1 MNQTPKPSVTS
12 KVPYSGSAGSVGAGD
27 RVTQTQ
33 PNSLHALYILRTG
46 FPPIVIQYIWVTR
59 SPRSTPLIL
68 LTFFGDRSDRN

>member
-1 MNQTPKPSVTS
+1 VTQTPKPSVTS

-46 FPPIVIQYIWVTR
+46 FPPIVIQYIWVTTVTTVDTLDFVDLFR
-59 SPRSTPLIL
+59 
-68 LTFFGDRSDRN
+68 